1 MICGPLIYIFS
12 ATAQMQAR
20 SDKLWGLAF
29 GSSITD
35 CEKRI
40 KANKGKPIIKLTN
53 EFLYKKGVIIGKD
66 TAYTVLLKFNKNK
79 LYGFTI
85 TFKPDYVL
93 YKKIRDM
100 ISDKYIKPLSEE
112 SLFIQPYKRGD
123 GREADAV
130 ISRKAKIWCIW
141 RNSSIAPLDRT
152 IDLRI
157 KRGEN
162 TVGEPFAL
170 LEMEC
175 SVDEFAP

>member
-1 MICGPLIYIFS
+1 MICISLICIFS
-12 ATAQMQAR
+12 ASAQMQVHH
-20 SDKLWGLAF
+20 DKLWGLSF
-29 GSSITD
+29 GSSITE
-35 CEKRI
+35 CEKLI
-40 KANKGKPIIKLTN
+40 KKNKGKPIVKLTN
-53 EFLYKKGVIIGKD
+53 EFLYKKGVTIGND
-66 TAYTVLLKFNKNK
+66 TAYTVLLKFNKKK

-85 TFKPDYVL
+85 TFKPDFSL

-100 ISDKYIKPLSEE
+100 ISDKYTKPISEE

-123 GREADAV
+123 GKEADAV

-141 RNSSIAPLDRT
+141 RNSSIAQLDRT